1 LRDIDEFA
9 QDLALGRRGLRQDV
23 MECRH
28 DRNSQGSDEVED
40 VSPVVAAPD
49 GGVVLK
55 THNLDAAFVQRP
67 RHIRVVGLDVAS
79 NAMSDFGRVWARLV
93 GRVKGHDLTFADRGG
108 QVIRE
113 RGYAAPARGVR

>member
-1 LRDIDEFA
+1 
-9 QDLALGRRGLRQDV
+9 
-23 MECRH
+23 
-28 DRNSQGSDEVED
+28 
-40 VSPVVAAPD
+40 
-49 GGVVLK
+49 VLK

-108 QVIRE
+108 QVVRE
-113 RGYAAPARGVR
+113 RGDAAPARGVRGNEGGSRDEVLQSGIARAWGRASDAARNDCRPGPRVTERTRLR